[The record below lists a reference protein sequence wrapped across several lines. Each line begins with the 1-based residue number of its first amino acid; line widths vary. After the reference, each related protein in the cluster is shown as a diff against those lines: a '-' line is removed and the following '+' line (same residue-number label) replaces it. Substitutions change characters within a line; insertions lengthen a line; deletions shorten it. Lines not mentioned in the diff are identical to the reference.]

1 MHILTKPGGL
11 FSGQNLATELLGDG
25 HEFGEIFEVQGDAAT
40 PSPEIEKKNGSKR
53 RNVDKDNKTADE
65 QGKTDDPG
73 KQDKVVVPDTSLT
86 RASKLAKTL
95 IKESS
100 DARIREHH
108 NHIQSSPSKPKSV
121 LS

>member
-1 MHILTKPGGL
+1 M
-11 FSGQNLATELLGDG
+11 GDG

-40 PSPEIEKKNGSKR
+40 TSPEIDKKNAGKR

-65 QGKTDDPG
+65 GKPDDPG
-73 KQDKVVVPDTSLT
+73 KHDKVVVPETSLT

>member
-1 MHILTKPGGL
+1 M
-11 FSGQNLATELLGDG
+11 LGDG

-40 PSPEIEKKNGSKR
+40 TSPEIEKKNGSKR

-65 QGKTDDPG
+65 GKTDDPA
-73 KQDKVVVPDTSLT
+73 KQDKVVVPETSLT

>member
-53 RNVDKDNKTADE
+53 RNVDKDKTADE
-65 QGKTDDPG
+65 GKTDDPA
-73 KQDKVVVPDTSLT
+73 KQDKVVVPETSLT
-86 RASKLAKTL
+86 RASKLAKAL

>member
-40 PSPEIEKKNGSKR
+40 TSPEIDKKTAGRR

-65 QGKTDDPG
+65 GKTDDPA
-73 KQDKVVVPDTSLT
+73 KQDKVVVPETSLT
-86 RASKLAKTL
+86 RASKLAKAL

>member
-25 HEFGEIFEVQGDAAT
+25 HEFGDIFEVQGVAAT
-40 PSPEIEKKNGSKR
+40 TSREIEKKNGKR
-53 RNVDKDNKTADE
+53 RNVDKENKTADE

-73 KQDKVVVPDTSLT
+73 KHDKVVVPETSLT
-86 RASKLAKTL
+86 RASKLAKAL
-95 IKESS
+95 IKESA
-100 DARIREHH
+100 DARIRAYHSY
-108 NHIQSSPSKPKSV
+108 NQSRPSNPKAV

>member
-40 PSPEIEKKNGSKR
+40 TSPEIEKKNSGKR

-86 RASKLAKTL
+86 RASKLAKAL